1 MLIYNSEN
9 ECYSRFIPIDQA
21 AEMQEKIK
29 KLEER
34 LQNMPVNPIDQA
46 ECTDELDIDDVNSL
60 KKLLKTENFNINIPI
75 NHRRASLFLVACYFC
90 SDKEPLEYLLAQGS
104 EINRT
109 DIFGFNAIMSVLLNE
124 NMDDETKSIVLQIL
138 IDKGCDVNWINCQ
151 GKTALMLALER
162 IEPDIA
168 NLLLDNGAVLYKSSE
183 NQIN

>member
-9 ECYSRFIPIDQA
+9 ECYSRFITIDQA

-60 KKLLKTENFNINIPI
+60 KKLLKTENFNINMPI
-75 NHRRASLFLVACYFC
+75 NRRRASLFLVACYFC

>member
-21 AEMQEKIK
+21 AEIQEKT
-29 KLEER
+29 
-34 LQNMPVNPIDQA
+34 
-46 ECTDELDIDDVNSL
+46 ECTDELDIDDVNAL
-60 KKLLKTENFNINIPI
+60 KELLKTENFNINMPI
-75 NHRRASLFLVACYFC
+75 NRRRASLFLVACYFC

-109 DIFGFNAIMSVLLNE
+109 DIFGYNAIMSVILNE
-124 NMDDETKSIVLQIL
+124 NMDAETKLAVLRML

-151 GKTALMLALER
+151 GKTALMLTLER

-168 NLLLDNGAVLYKSSE
+168 NFLLDNGAVLYKSSE

>member
-1 MLIYNSEN
+1 MLIYNSKN

-46 ECTDELDIDDVNSL
+46 ECTDELDIDDVNSI
-60 KKLLKTENFNINIPI
+60 KELLKSENFNINMPI
-75 NHRRASLFLVACYFC
+75 NRCHASLFLVACYFF
-90 SDKEPLEYLLAQGS
+90 SDKEPLEFLIEQGS

-109 DIFGFNAIMSVLLNE
+109 DIFGFNAIMSVILNE
-124 NMDDETKSIVLQIL
+124 NMDNETKLTVLQML
-138 IDKGCDVNWINCQ
+138 IDKGCDVNWINSQ
-151 GKTALMLALER
+151 GKTALVLALER

-168 NLLLDNGAVLYKSSE
+168 NLLLDNGAMIYKPSIAKS
-183 NQIN
+183 